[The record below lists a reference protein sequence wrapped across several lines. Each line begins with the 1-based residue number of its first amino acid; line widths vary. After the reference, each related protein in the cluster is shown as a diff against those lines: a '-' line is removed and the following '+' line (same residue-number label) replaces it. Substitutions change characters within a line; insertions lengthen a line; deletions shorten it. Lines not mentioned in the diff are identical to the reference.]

1 MIYKLRLVAL
11 GIVFGWVLLSCSACS
26 ASETGSSQAASQLA
40 AAGKTV
46 YQQNCAK
53 CHGEN
58 GQKVNGSALMGQDN
72 VLAVYQTGQML
83 YDYISKNM
91 PDDNPGGLSPTQY
104 LAVENYLLL
113 QDGYVKPD
121 IPLSQNNLDQ
131 ILLENH

>member
-1 MIYKLRLVAL
+1 
-11 GIVFGWVLLSCSACS
+11 
-26 ASETGSSQAASQLA
+26 
-40 AAGKTV
+40 
-46 YQQNCAK
+46 
-53 CHGEN
+53 
-58 GQKVNGSALMGQDN
+58 MGQDN

-131 ILLENH
+131 ILLEKH